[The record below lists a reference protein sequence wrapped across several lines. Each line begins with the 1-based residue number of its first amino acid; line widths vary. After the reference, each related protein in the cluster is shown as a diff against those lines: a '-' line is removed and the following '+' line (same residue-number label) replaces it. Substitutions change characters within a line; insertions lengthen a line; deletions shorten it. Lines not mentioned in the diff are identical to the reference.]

1 MEYYSIQIIITIT
14 KYQVIKIEQ
23 GWALGQGIGQTVQ
36 DIGQTGKGKLGIEKA
51 GRLGY
56 FKNFYQLLFFLI
68 KAENALTA
76 LTKVQTLPDIIALDL
91 LQSAQ

>member
-1 MEYYSIQIIITIT
+1 MSCFVWTLEYYSIQIIITIT

-36 DIGQTGKGKLGIEKA
+36 DIGQTGKAVQDIGQTGKVKLGIEKA

-56 FKNFYQLLFFLI
+56 FKNFYQL
-68 KAENALTA
+68 
-76 LTKVQTLPDIIALDL
+76 
-91 LQSAQ
+91 